1 MRVKLTLYY
10 LALLTTVLIFF
21 GVAVY
26 AYINRSLVNIID
38 ASLAATAQNIERRM
52 RSGEVQE
59 EPTDPLLHE
68 EQMMIAPLVVQLINE
83 KGELT
88 DEQVMLKIHHLPV
101 NEQEF
106 LAINDEAIHFSTIK
120 LAAGEQIRLATQRVK
135 DQEGQI
141 YFVRVGQSLSPLQ
154 KARRQLLILLAIAGP
169 AALLLGSYGGLLL
182 ANQALRPVDRL
193 TRAAE
198 EIEAGDLSRR
208 VNVPPK
214 MDELGRLAS
223 TFNRM
228 IARLQAA
235 FERQRQFTADASHE
249 LRTPLAVMRGD
260 IEIALRRERQP
271 EEYRSVLT
279 SNLEEII
286 RLSRLVED
294 LLLLARADAGQSIL
308 NCEPMNIDD
317 LCAQTAEYLSPLAE
331 EKEQRLIF
339 KAPAVTPLK
348 IHGDAQRLKQMLLN
362 LLDNAIKY
370 TPRGGTVTLSL
381 RQENKDAVLQISDTG
396 RGIPAEDI
404 SHIFERFFRHS
415 RSTSDKTVQGFGLG
429 LSIVKWVVDSHGGKI
444 SAASKLGQ
452 GTTFTVR
459 LPLL

>member
-1 MRVKLTLYY
+1 
-10 LALLTTVLIFF
+10 
-21 GVAVY
+21 
-26 AYINRSLVNIID
+26 
-38 ASLAATAQNIERRM
+38 
-52 RSGEVQE
+52 
-59 EPTDPLLHE
+59 
-68 EQMMIAPLVVQLINE
+68 
-83 KGELT
+83 
-88 DEQVMLKIHHLPV
+88 
-101 NEQEF
+101 
-106 LAINDEAIHFSTIK
+106 
-120 LAAGEQIRLATQRVK
+120 
-135 DQEGQI
+135 
-141 YFVRVGQSLSPLQ
+141 
-154 KARRQLLILLAIAGP
+154 
-169 AALLLGSYGGLLL
+169 
-182 ANQALRPVDRL
+182 
-193 TRAAE
+193 
-198 EIEAGDLSRR
+198 
-208 VNVPPK
+208 
-214 MDELGRLAS
+214 
-223 TFNRM
+223 
-228 IARLQAA
+228 
-235 FERQRQFTADASHE
+235 
-249 LRTPLAVMRGD
+249 MRGD
-260 IEIALRRERQP
+260 IEIALRRERQS